1 MKKFLLSSI
10 FLFSLA
16 YGVIACTEGLPTDN
30 WEEPVVPVDPAVTT
44 LRGSFESKFVRYSK
58 GQQHEVQSPN
68 QKIPDRKTKCV
79 IKTHINIKQNVI
91 FGAKLKPV

>member
-58 GQQHEVQSPN
+58 GSATRSSDGRSE
-68 QKIPDRKTKCV
+68 DRHPLERHPLAERPYTQTDSV
-79 IKTHINIKQNVI
+79 MVRR
-91 FGAKLKPV
+91 

>member
-44 LRGSFESKFVRYSK
+44 LRGSFESKF
-58 GQQHEVQSPN
+58 G
-68 QKIPDRKTKCV
+68 KTP
-79 IKTHINIKQNVI
+79 
-91 FGAKLKPV
+91 FGRTTVHTNR

>member
-30 WEEPVVPVDPAVTT
+30 WEEPVVPADPAVTT
-44 LRGSFESKFVRYSK
+44 LERHPLAERPYTQTDSVMVR
-58 GQQHEVQSPN
+58 
-68 QKIPDRKTKCV
+68 R
-79 IKTHINIKQNVI
+79 
-91 FGAKLKPV
+91 